1 MGRQSAWWLEPGMVP
16 ALASALAWLKGSVF
30 DVECGEVV
38 VLVVGIVTL
47 GGMRLA
53 AAHDRRQAMG
63 E

>member
-1 MGRQSAWWLEPGMVP
+1 MELMSLT
-16 ALASALAWLKGSVF
+16 VF

-38 VLVVGIVTL
+38 VLVVGVVSL

>member
-1 MGRQSAWWLEPGMVP
+1 MELMSLT
-16 ALASALAWLKGSVF
+16 VF
-30 DVECGEVV
+30 DVECGEVA
-38 VLVVGIVTL
+38 VLVVGVVSL